1 MNRFVIKARLP
12 GLNEVI
18 EANRY
23 SRYKGASLKKETE
36 TLIRFSIRAALRRG
50 ECWPVTLPAAVMLHF
65 EERNRRRDLDNIFS
79 GAKFILDAM
88 KAEGLIKDD
97 SQRYVRI
104 LAYSFDVGD
113 EDEITVT
120 IEQMEG
126 KENGNHNRTA
136 GHSD

>member
-36 TLIRFSIRAALRRG
+36 TLIRFSIRSALRRG
-50 ECWPVTLPAAVMLHF
+50 ECYPVALPSAVMLHF
-65 EERNRRRDLDNIFS
+65 QERNRRRDLDNIFS

-88 KAEGLIKDD
+88 KAEGIIRDD

-104 LAYSFDVGD
+104 LAYSFEVGD
-113 EDEITVT
+113 ADEITVT
-120 IEQMEG
+120 IQTLEG
-126 KENGNHNRTA
+126 KENDNQREQRGA
-136 GHSD
+136 

>member
-36 TLIRFSIRAALRRG
+36 TLIRFSIRAAVRRG
-50 ECWPVTLPAAVMLHF
+50 ECWPVTLPAAVHLHF
-65 EERNRRRDLDNIFS
+65 QERNRRRDLDNIFS
-79 GAKFILDAM
+79 GSKFILDAM
-88 KAEGLIKDD
+88 KDEGIIRDD

-104 LAYSFDVGD
+104 LAYSFEVGD
-113 EDEITVT
+113 ADEITVT
-120 IEQMEG
+120 IQTLEG
-126 KENGNHNRTA
+126 KENGNQEK
-136 GHSD
+136 DK

>member
-18 EANRY
+18 DANRY

-50 ECWPVTLPAAVMLHF
+50 ECWPVTLPSAVMLHF
-65 EERNRRRDLDNIFS
+65 QERNRRRDLDNIFS

-88 KAEGLIKDD
+88 QREGLIKND
-97 SQRYVRI
+97 SQKYVRI
-104 LAYSFDVGD
+104 LAYSFEVG
-113 EDEITVT
+113 EYDEITVT
-120 IEQMEG
+120 IQTLEG
-126 KENGNHNRTA
+126 KENGNQEREQR
-136 GHSD
+136 GD